1 MYIYIIIIILFI
13 LNILYIKKSNKEYNI
28 YLNNENKKIINA
40 LTQARETARQEEM
53 AHKENLERI
62 DGEIFSREKDL
73 KSLEELLQQRKNFN
87 KEIIEKLD
95 EEVEH
100 KKEIIDSTISNYYST
115 NYKAYRENL
124 EEVIE
129 EIKQDAEEEL
139 QNALTINL
147 QEIQKLNNEIRELRN
162 TIDEY
167 RKKRDAINQEILHQR
182 EISENKTFYE
192 IQLSNE
198 SKNDI
203 SYLISI
209 VDHFNNKETIY
220 KIIWTEYI
228 QLPFKNMLNR
238 VLGNKNPK
246 NVIYMIKNEKTN
258 EIYIG
263 KTKAEVSKRW
273 TEHIKTSLN
282 IGTISRTNI
291 HKALFNNWDAFSFS
305 IIEEVPDDINL
316 GDREKFYINFYQSDI
331 YGYNIKSGG

>member
-1 MYIYIIIIILFI
+1 MYIYIIIIVLFI
-13 LNILYIKKSNKEYNI
+13 SNILYIRFSNKNTSI
-28 YLNNENKKIINA
+28 YLNKENRKLINA
-40 LTQARETARQEEM
+40 LTQARETASQEDK
-53 AHKENLERI
+53 AHQENLTRLNN
-62 DGEIFSREKDL
+62 EISNREKDL
-73 KSLEELLQQRKNFN
+73 KSLEMLLQQRKTFN
-87 KEIIEKLD
+87 KELIEKLD
-95 EEVEH
+95 AEAAN
-100 KKEIIDSTISNYYST
+100 KKEV
-115 NYKAYRENL
+115 L
-124 EEVIE
+124 EERFQRYYEDKVSQYE
-129 EIKQDAEEEL
+129 EDVYDTLNELKENAEEEL
-139 QNALTINL
+139 QGALTINL
-147 QEIQKLNNEIRELRN
+147 QQIQRLNDEIRELRN

-182 EISENKTFYE
+182 EISENKAFYE

-203 SYLISI
+203 SYLVSI
-209 VDHFNNKETIY
+209 VDHFNNKEAIY

-238 VLGNKNPK
+238 ILGNKNPK

-291 HKALFNNWDAFSFS
+291 HKALFNNWDNFSFS
-305 IIEEVPDDINL
+305 IIEEVPEDINL
-316 GDREKFYINFYQSDI
+316 GEREKFYINFYQSDI